1 MSEQVA
7 MPQERYAGYRQPHG
21 VAEDAELTHVG
32 PNTPCGEYLRRFW
45 QPVCMTEQLT
55 DLPIALTIMGE
66 NLVVFRDKSGQIGL
80 LNRHCSHRG
89 ASLEFGIIS
98 DRGIRCCYHGWL
110 FDVDGRILETPG
122 EPPGSPLK
130 DGFVHGAYPT
140 REYKG
145 LVFAYMGPP
154 GTKPDFPIYDSLELP
169 DNEMVPYAIHYPCNW
184 LQVNENPVDPYHS
197 VFLHSRVTEA
207 HFNVSWGA
215 LPVVEWHVKE
225 GGTGVHLTNTRRWK
239 DHLWTRINEWVAPNF
254 AQTPDIYQNPD
265 REKFFV
271 RAGLSKWA
279 VPVDD
284 TNTMIIAWRHFNDD
298 LDVDDKSDRSEIG
311 LNKVDFLGQTSAR
324 SYEEGQRIP
333 GDYEAQVGQGPIN
346 IHALGNLGYTDTGV
360 ALLRRALREG
370 IRAVQ
375 EGRDLPLLAP
385 AASGHVPT
393 QCCDVV
399 VRVGEMSDNREI
411 QGEIG
416 RAIGHIIVETEELSY
431 IERRTEIEKRVRAY
445 LAERPA
451 GC

>member
-1 MSEQVA
+1 MSERAA
-7 MPQERYAGYRQPHG
+7 MLREPYAGYHQPRG
-21 VAEDAELTHVG
+21 VMEDAELTHVG
-32 PNTPCGEYLRRFW
+32 PGTPCGEYLRRFW
-45 QPVCMTEQLT
+45 QPVCMTDQLT
-55 DLPIALTIMGE
+55 DLPLALTVMGE
-66 NLVVFRDKSGQIGL
+66 NLVAFRDRSGRIGL

-89 ASLEFGIIS
+89 ASLEFGIVS

-122 EPPGSPLK
+122 EPPDSPLK

-145 LVFAYMGPP
+145 LAFAYMGPP
-154 GTKPDFPIYDSLELP
+154 GAEPDFPVYDSLELP
-169 DNEMVPYAIHYPCNW
+169 DDEMAPYAIHYPCNW

-207 HFNVSWGA
+207 HFDVSWGA
-215 LPVVEWHVKE
+215 LPVVEWHAKA
-225 GGTGVHLTNTRRWK
+225 GGAGVHLTNTRRWK
-239 DHLWTRINEWVAPNF
+239 NHLWTRINEWIAPNF

-284 TNTMIIAWRHFNDD
+284 TNTTIIAWRHFNDD
-298 LDVDDKSDRSEIG
+298 LDLDGKGDRSAIG
-311 LNKVDFLGQTSAR
+311 LDKVDFLGQTGAR

-346 IHALGNLGYTDTGV
+346 VHALGNLGYTDTGV
-360 ALLRRALREG
+360 ALLRRTLREG
-370 IRAVQ
+370 IRAVG
-375 EGRDLPLLAP
+375 EGGDPPALAP
-385 AASGHVPT
+385 TASGHTPT
-393 QCCDVV
+393 QCGDVIV
-399 VRVGEMSDNREI
+399 DVGDMPDDRET

-416 RAIGHIIVETEELSY
+416 RAIGRIVVETEELTY
-431 IERRTEIEKRVRAY
+431 TERRAEIERRVRAY
-445 LAERPA
+445 LAER
-451 GC
+451 

>member
-7 MPQERYAGYRQPHG
+7 MPQEPYAGYRQPHG

-55 DLPIALTIMGE
+55 DLPLALTIMGE

-130 DGFVHGAYPT
+130 GGLVHGAYPT

-298 LDVDDKSDRSEIG
+298 LDVDGKSDRAEIG

-360 ALLRRALREG
+360 ALLRRTLREG

-375 EGRDLPLLAP
+375 EGRDLPLLSP

-399 VRVGEMSDNREI
+399 VRVGEVSDNREI

-416 RAIGHIIVETEELSY
+416 RAIGRIIVETEELSY

-445 LAERPA
+445 LAERR
-451 GC
+451 

>member
-1 MSEQVA
+1 MSERAA
-7 MPQERYAGYRQPHG
+7 MLRGPYAGYHQPRG

-32 PNTPCGEYLRRFW
+32 PGTPCGEYLRRFW
-45 QPVCMTEQLT
+45 QPVCMTDQLT
-55 DLPIALTIMGE
+55 DLPLALTVMGE
-66 NLVVFRDKSGQIGL
+66 NLVAFRDRSGRIGL

-89 ASLEFGIIS
+89 ASLEFGIVS

-122 EPPGSPLK
+122 EPPDSPLK

-145 LVFAYMGPP
+145 LAFAYMGPP
-154 GTKPDFPIYDSLELP
+154 GAEPDFPVYDSLELP
-169 DNEMVPYAIHYPCNW
+169 DDEMAPYAIHYPCNW

-207 HFNVSWGA
+207 HFDVSWGA
-215 LPVVEWHVKE
+215 LPVVEWHAKA
-225 GGTGVHLTNTRRWK
+225 GGAGVHLTNTRRWK
-239 DHLWTRINEWVAPNF
+239 NHLWTRINEWIAPNF

-298 LDVDDKSDRSEIG
+298 LDLDGKGDRSAIG
-311 LNKVDFLGQTSAR
+311 LDKVDFLGQTGAR

-346 IHALGNLGYTDTGV
+346 VHALGNLGYTDTGV
-360 ALLRRALREG
+360 ALLRRTLREG
-370 IRAVQ
+370 IQAVG
-375 EGRDLPLLAP
+375 EGGDPPALAP
-385 AASGHVPT
+385 TASGHTPT
-393 QCCDVV
+393 QCGDVIV
-399 VRVGEMSDNREI
+399 DVGDMPDDRET

-416 RAIGHIIVETEELSY
+416 RAIGRIVVETENLPY
-431 IERRTEIEKRVRAY
+431 AERRAEIEKRVRMY
-445 LAERPA
+445 LSER
-451 GC
+451 

>member
-7 MPQERYAGYRQPHG
+7 MPQEPYAGYRQSHG

-55 DLPIALTIMGE
+55 DLPLALTIMGE

-110 FDVDGRILETPG
+110 FNVDGRILETPG

-140 REYKG
+140 HEYKG

-298 LDVDDKSDRSEIG
+298 LDVDGKSDRSEIG

-360 ALLRRALREG
+360 AQLRRTLREG

-385 AASGHVPT
+385 AASGQVPT
-393 QCCDVV
+393 QCCDVI

-416 RAIGHIIVETEELSY
+416 RAIGQIIVETEELAY

-445 LAERPA
+445 LAECR
-451 GC
+451 C

>member
-7 MPQERYAGYRQPHG
+7 MPQEPYAGYRQPHG

-32 PNTPCGEYLRRFW
+32 SNTPCGEYLRRFW

-55 DLPIALTIMGE
+55 DLPLALTIMGE

-140 REYKG
+140 HEYKG

-225 GGTGVHLTNTRRWK
+225 RGTGVHLTNTRRWK

-298 LDVDDKSDRSEIG
+298 LDVDGKSDRSEIG

-360 ALLRRALREG
+360 ALLRRTLREG

-385 AASGHVPT
+385 AVSGHVPT
-393 QCCDVV
+393 QCCDVI

-416 RAIGHIIVETEELSY
+416 GAIGRIIVETEELAY

-445 LAERPA
+445 LAKRR
-451 GC
+451 C

>member
-1 MSEQVA
+1 MSERLA
-7 MPQERYAGYRQPHG
+7 MPRGPYAGYHQPRG

-32 PNTPCGEYLRRFW
+32 PGTPCGEYLRRFW
-45 QPVCMTEQLT
+45 QPVCMSRQLA
-55 DLPIALTIMGE
+55 DLPLVLTVMGE
-66 NLVVFRDKSGQIGL
+66 NLVAFRDKSGRVGL

-89 ASLEFGIIS
+89 ASLEFGIVS

-110 FDVDGRILETPG
+110 FDVDGRILETPA
-122 EPPGSPLK
+122 EPPDSPLK

-154 GTKPDFPIYDSLELP
+154 GSRPDFPVYDSLELP
-169 DNEMVPYAIHYPCNW
+169 DDELAPYAIHYPCNW

-207 HFNVSWGA
+207 HFDISWGA

-225 GGTGVHLTNTRRWK
+225 GGAGVHLTNTRRWK
-239 DHLWTRINEWVAPNF
+239 NHLWTRINEWVAPNF

-298 LDVDDKSDRSEIG
+298 LDLDGKGDRSAIG
-311 LNKVDFLGQTSAR
+311 LNKVDFLGQTGAR

-346 IHALGNLGYTDTGV
+346 VHALGNLGYTDTGV
-360 ALLRRALREG
+360 ALLRRTLREG
-370 IRAVQ
+370 IRTVG
-375 EGRDLPLLAP
+375 EGGDPPTLAP
-385 AASGHVPT
+385 TAAGHVPT
-393 QCCDVV
+393 QCGDVIV
-399 VRVGEMSDNREI
+399 DVGDMPDDREI

-416 RAIGHIIVETEELSY
+416 RAIGRIVVETGNLPYAERRAE
-431 IERRTEIEKRVRAY
+431 IERRVRAH
-445 LAERPA
+445 LAER
-451 GC
+451 

>member
-7 MPQERYAGYRQPHG
+7 MPQEPYAGYRQPHG

-32 PNTPCGEYLRRFW
+32 SNTPCGEYLRRFW

-55 DLPIALTIMGE
+55 DLPLALTIMGE

-140 REYKG
+140 HEYKG

-225 GGTGVHLTNTRRWK
+225 RGTGVHLTNTRRWK

-265 REKFFV
+265 REKFFI

-298 LDVDDKSDRSEIG
+298 LDVDGKSDRSEIG

-360 ALLRRALREG
+360 ALLRRTLREG

-375 EGRDLPLLAP
+375 EGRDLPPLAP
-385 AASGHVPT
+385 AVSGHVPT
-393 QCCDVV
+393 QCCDVI

-416 RAIGHIIVETEELSY
+416 GAIGRIIVETEELSY

-445 LAERPA
+445 LAKRR
-451 GC
+451 C

>member
-55 DLPIALTIMGE
+55 DLPLALTIMGE

-145 LVFAYMGPP
+145 LVFAYMGPL

-225 GGTGVHLTNTRRWK
+225 DGTGVHLTNTRRWK

-416 RAIGHIIVETEELSY
+416 RAIGHIIVETEELSH

>member
-7 MPQERYAGYRQPHG
+7 MPQEPYAGYRQPHG

-32 PNTPCGEYLRRFW
+32 SNTPCGEYLRRFW

-55 DLPIALTIMGE
+55 DLPLALTIMGE

-140 REYKG
+140 HEYKG

-298 LDVDDKSDRSEIG
+298 LDVDGKSDRSEIG

-346 IHALGNLGYTDTGV
+346 VHALGNLGYTDTGV
-360 ALLRRALREG
+360 ALLRRTLREG

-385 AASGHVPT
+385 AVSGHVPT
-393 QCCDVV
+393 QCCDVI
-399 VRVGEMSDNREI
+399 VRVGEMSDNREV

-416 RAIGHIIVETEELSY
+416 GAIGRIIVETEEFSY

-445 LAERPA
+445 LAKRR
-451 GC
+451 C

>member
-1 MSEQVA
+1 MS
-7 MPQERYAGYRQPHG
+7 
-21 VAEDAELTHVG
+21 T
-32 PNTPCGEYLRRFW
+32 
-45 QPVCMTEQLT
+45 
-55 DLPIALTIMGE
+55 
-66 NLVVFRDKSGQIGL
+66 RDWS
-80 LNRHCSHRG
+80 S
-89 ASLEFGIIS
+89 
-98 DRGIRCCYHGWL
+98 
-110 FDVDGRILETPG
+110 RIW
-122 EPPGSPLK
+122 
-130 DGFVHGAYPT
+130 
-140 REYKG
+140 
-145 LVFAYMGPP
+145 GPP
-154 GTKPDFPIYDSLELP
+154 GTKPDFPVYDSLELP

-265 REKFFV
+265 HEKFFV

-298 LDVDDKSDRSEIG
+298 LDVDGKSDRSEIG

-360 ALLRRALREG
+360 ALLRRTLREG

-416 RAIGHIIVETEELSY
+416 RAIGRIAVETEELSY

-445 LAERPA
+445 LAERRQA
-451 GC
+451 AENTGREHDD

>member
-1 MSEQVA
+1 MSEQIA
-7 MPQERYAGYRQPHG
+7 MPQEPYAGYRQPHG

-45 QPVCMTEQLT
+45 QPICMTEQLT
-55 DLPIALTIMGE
+55 DLPLALTVMGE

-130 DGFVHGAYPT
+130 NGLVHGAYPT
-140 REYKG
+140 HEYKG

-298 LDVDDKSDRSEIG
+298 LDVDGKSDRSEIG
-311 LNKVDFLGQTSAR
+311 LNRVDFLGQTSAR

-399 VRVGEMSDNREI
+399 VRVGEVSDNREI

-416 RAIGHIIVETEELSY
+416 RAIGRIIVETEELSY

-445 LAERPA
+445 LAERR
-451 GC
+451 

>member
-1 MSEQVA
+1 MSERVA
-7 MPQERYAGYRQPHG
+7 MLREPYAGYRQPRG

-32 PNTPCGEYLRRFW
+32 PGTPCGEYLRRFW
-45 QPVCMTEQLT
+45 QPVCMTGQLT
-55 DLPIALTIMGE
+55 DLPLALTVMGE
-66 NLVVFRDKSGQIGL
+66 NLVAFRDRSGRIGL

-89 ASLEFGIIS
+89 ASLEFGIVS

-122 EPPGSPLK
+122 EPPDSPLK

-154 GTKPDFPIYDSLELP
+154 GAKPDFPVYDSLELP
-169 DNEMVPYAIHYPCNW
+169 DNEMAPYAIHYPCNW

-207 HFNVSWGA
+207 HFDVSWGA
-215 LPVVEWHVKE
+215 LPVVEWHAKA
-225 GGTGVHLTNTRRWK
+225 GGAGVHLTNTRRWK
-239 DHLWTRINEWVAPNF
+239 NHLWTRINEWVAPNF

-298 LDVDDKSDRSEIG
+298 LDADGKGDRSAIG
-311 LNKVDFLGQTSAR
+311 FNKVDFLGQTGAR

-346 IHALGNLGYTDTGV
+346 IHALGTLGYTDTGV
-360 ALLRRALREG
+360 ALLRRTLREG
-370 IRAVQ
+370 IRAVG
-375 EGRDLPLLAP
+375 EGRDPPVLAP
-385 AASGHVPT
+385 TPAGHAPT
-393 QCCDVV
+393 QCGDVIV
-399 VRVGEMSDNREI
+399 DVGDMPDDREI

-416 RAIGHIIVETEELSY
+416 RAIGRIVVETDNLPYAERRAE
-431 IERRTEIEKRVRAY
+431 IERRVRMY
-445 LAERPA
+445 LAER
-451 GC
+451 

>member
-1 MSEQVA
+1 MSERAA
-7 MPQERYAGYRQPHG
+7 MLREPYAGYHQPRG

-32 PNTPCGEYLRRFW
+32 PGTPCGEYLRRFW
-45 QPVCMTEQLT
+45 QPVCMTDQLT
-55 DLPIALTIMGE
+55 DLPLALTVMGE
-66 NLVVFRDKSGQIGL
+66 NLVAFRDGSGRIGL

-89 ASLEFGIIS
+89 ASLEFGIVS

-122 EPPGSPLK
+122 EPPDSPLK

-145 LVFAYMGPP
+145 LAFAYMGPP
-154 GTKPDFPIYDSLELP
+154 GAEPDFPVYDSLELP
-169 DNEMVPYAIHYPCNW
+169 DDEMAPYAIHYPCNW

-207 HFNVSWGA
+207 HFDVSWGA
-215 LPVVEWHVKE
+215 LPVVEWHAKA
-225 GGTGVHLTNTRRWK
+225 GGAGVHLTNTRRWK
-239 DHLWTRINEWVAPNF
+239 NHLWTRINEWVAPNF

-298 LDVDDKSDRSEIG
+298 LDLDGKGDRSAIG
-311 LNKVDFLGQTSAR
+311 LDKVDFLGQTGAR

-346 IHALGNLGYTDTGV
+346 VHALGNLGYTDTGV
-360 ALLRRALREG
+360 ALLRRTLREG
-370 IRAVQ
+370 IRAVG
-375 EGRDLPLLAP
+375 EGGDPPALAP
-385 AASGHVPT
+385 TASGHTPT
-393 QCCDVV
+393 QCGDVIV
-399 VRVGEMSDNREI
+399 DVGDMPDDRET

-416 RAIGHIIVETEELSY
+416 RAIGRIVVETEELPY
-431 IERRTEIEKRVRAY
+431 AERRAEIERRVRMY
-445 LAERPA
+445 LSER
-451 GC
+451 

>member
-1 MSEQVA
+1 MSERAA
-7 MPQERYAGYRQPHG
+7 MLREPYAGYHQPRG
-21 VAEDAELTHVG
+21 VMEDAELTHVG
-32 PNTPCGEYLRRFW
+32 PGTPCGEYLRRFW

-55 DLPIALTIMGE
+55 DLPLALTVMGE
-66 NLVVFRDKSGQIGL
+66 NLVAFRDRAGRIGL

-89 ASLEFGIIS
+89 ASLEFGIVS

-122 EPPGSPLK
+122 EPPDSPLK

-145 LVFAYMGPP
+145 LAFAYMGPP
-154 GTKPDFPIYDSLELP
+154 GAEPDFPVYDSLELP
-169 DNEMVPYAIHYPCNW
+169 DDEMAPYAIHYPCNW

-207 HFNVSWGA
+207 HFDVSWGA
-215 LPVVEWHVKE
+215 LPVVEWHVKA
-225 GGTGVHLTNTRRWK
+225 GGAGVHLTNTRRWK
-239 DHLWTRINEWVAPNF
+239 NHLWTRINEWVAPNF

-298 LDVDDKSDRSEIG
+298 LDLDGKGDRSAIG
-311 LNKVDFLGQTSAR
+311 LDKVDFLGQTGAR

-346 IHALGNLGYTDTGV
+346 VHALGNLGYTDTGV
-360 ALLRRALREG
+360 ALLRRTLREG
-370 IRAVQ
+370 IRAVG
-375 EGRDLPLLAP
+375 EGGNPPALAP
-385 AASGHVPT
+385 TASGHTPT
-393 QCCDVV
+393 QCGDVIV
-399 VRVGEMSDNREI
+399 DVGDMPDDRET

-416 RAIGHIIVETEELSY
+416 RAIGRIVVETENLPYAERRAE
-431 IERRTEIEKRVRAY
+431 IERRVRAY
-445 LAERPA
+445 LAER
-451 GC
+451 